1 MIRRL
6 GVSLAAIVGCLVVS
20 ATPSTAATEVSVDCG
35 AGANLQAAI
44 NAAKP
49 GSILVVSGTCHGSFT
64 VGKNL
69 VLKGASAA
77 VLDAQRTGATLT
89 VTAGKVRVTRM
100 TITGGLS
107 DDVGGVLNLGTLTLV
122 RDTVSGNESG
132 EGGTETGGIE
142 NDGTLVMQRSFVAG
156 NRSEDIGGIWNTG
169 TATLDQTTVG
179 PNRGSAITSTGSFT
193 LTDSTVTGN
202 SGTYNGGIVN
212 VGVMAVL
219 RSTIANNN
227 AFNGDGAG
235 IANGGTVTVVQSTIA
250 GNRVD
255 EFGAGIEN
263 VGLGTAT
270 LTATIVAGNTDQS
283 EEEQSD
289 CRGSIVSGGHNL
301 FGTPC
306 DGAISTDQSGTFDS
320 PLDAM
325 LKVLGSY
332 GGPTQTMV
340 PRPNSPAVN
349 KIPIGAPDGLCP
361 PSGTTDQ
368 RGIARPQSGAC
379 DIGSVERKPKE

>member
-1 MIRRL
+1 VFAV
-6 GVSLAAIVGCLVVS
+6 GVVGASLVGSASSLAA
-20 ATPSTAATEVSVDCG
+20 TQVSVDCG

-44 NAAKP
+44 DAAKP
-49 GSILVVSGTCHGSFT
+49 GTILAVSGTCHGVFT

-69 VLKGASAA
+69 VLKGVSAA

-122 RDTVSGNESG
+122 RATVNGNESG
-132 EGGTETGGIE
+132 EGDTETGGIE

-156 NRSEDIGGIWNTG
+156 NRSDDIGGIWNTG

-179 PNRGSAITSTGSFT
+179 PNRGSAITSTGSLT

-212 VGVMAVL
+212 IGVMAVL

-255 EFGAGIEN
+255 ELGAGIEN
-263 VGLGTAT
+263 VGTGTVT
-270 LTATIVAGNTDQS
+270 LTSSILAGNTDQS
-283 EEEQSD
+283 DEEQSD
-289 CRGSIVSGGHNL
+289 CRGSIISGGYNL
-301 FGTPC
+301 IGTPC
-306 DGAISTDQSGTFDS
+306 DGAVSTDLVGTVAQ
-320 PLDAM
+320 PIDAM
-325 LKVLGSY
+325 LKVLGNY

-340 PRPNSPAVN
+340 PRPASPAVN
-349 KIPIGAPDGLCP
+349 AIPVSAPGGLCP
-361 PSGTTDQ
+361 SSGTTDQ
-368 RGIARPQSGAC
+368 RGTPRPQSGAC
-379 DIGSVERKPKE
+379 DIGSVERKPKG